1 MRGEKKKEKKER
13 KVKRGGYWQPADYIC
28 RLLSCT
34 GLWKVVRPGMERWAA
49 GGVLAGR
56 AGR

>member
-1 MRGEKKKEKKER
+1 M
-13 KVKRGGYWQPADYIC
+13 KRGGYWQPADYIC

-49 GGVLAGR
+49 GECWPDAPEGRVLAEGR
-56 AGR
+56 LRFAL

>member
-1 MRGEKKKEKKER
+1 M
-13 KVKRGGYWQPADYIC
+13 KRGGYWQAADYIC

-49 GGVLAGR
+49 GECWPDEPEGRVLAEGR
-56 AGR
+56 LRFAL